1 LLPPPDLTIYVD
13 IAPETAARRK
23 AHDRDRYE
31 RDLMMLARVRDSYR
45 RMAQQPD
52 WTLLDG
58 ELSKDAIAEQVMA
71 AVLAKLPART

>member
-1 LLPPPDLTIYVD
+1 
-13 IAPETAARRK
+13 
-23 AHDRDRYE
+23 
-31 RDLMMLARVRDSYR
+31 MLARVRDSYR